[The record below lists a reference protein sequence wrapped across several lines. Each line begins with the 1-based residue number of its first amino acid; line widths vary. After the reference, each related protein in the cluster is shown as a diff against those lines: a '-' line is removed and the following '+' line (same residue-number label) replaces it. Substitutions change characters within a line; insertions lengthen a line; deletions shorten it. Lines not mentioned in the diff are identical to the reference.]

1 MARKL
6 SRRSVARYVARRLEA
21 GDDSK
26 SLAKLVAAFLIDTRR
41 THELD
46 SLIEDISVA
55 LAEAG
60 HVNGVV
66 TVTHALSDS
75 ITEELKQF
83 TKHVTK
89 ASDVLLTT
97 EVDPA
102 VLGGFRLSLP
112 GGEFDATIKHQLM
125 TLKTRYKKA

>member
-21 GDDSK
+21 GDSAT
-26 SLAKLVAAFLIDTRR
+26 SLARLVAAFLIDTRR

-46 SLIEDISVA
+46 SLIDDISVA
-55 LAEAG
+55 LAEG
-60 HVNGVV
+60 GYVNGIV
-66 TVTHALSDS
+66 TVTHALSES
-75 ITEELKQF
+75 VVEELKHF

-89 ASDVLLTT
+89 ASDVFLTT

-112 GGEFDATIKHQLM
+112 GSELDTTIKSQLA